1 MLRCLV
7 HVLRVK
13 LMLSIHGTK
22 RTHRT
27 ILKFELVQLT
37 LDLFLLL
44 CCGGLPGNFWQCRPT
59 LCLRLLLNIGVAGH
73 IDGR

>member
-22 RTHRT
+22 RSHRT

-44 CCGGLPGNFWQCRPT
+44 CSGGLPGDLWQRRPT
-59 LCLRLLLNIGVAGH
+59 FCLRLLLNIGMAGH
-73 IDGR
+73 IDCR